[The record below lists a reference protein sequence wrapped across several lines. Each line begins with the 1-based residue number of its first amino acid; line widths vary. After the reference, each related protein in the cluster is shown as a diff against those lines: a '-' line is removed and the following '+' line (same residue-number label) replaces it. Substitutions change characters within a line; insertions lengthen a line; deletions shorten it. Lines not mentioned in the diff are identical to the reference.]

1 MMGALHL
8 SLIEPK
14 MVLGRQ
20 VASDPRGGAVVSA
33 LLEDTHLPMA
43 LVDLEG
49 RYQFVSDAKARLL
62 NATPER
68 LVGRTV
74 GEVLG
79 ADLGQERLEL
89 IARVAASVRPLLV
102 ESTLFGAPTR
112 TVMRSIPAAL
122 DSPPMVLI
130 VHHVGFASASVL
142 PDRSRYEL
150 VRSRFAAPI
159 PVAQLTQRERE
170 VLVMIAQGLTQAQ
183 IADRL
188 HRSVKTIEWHRASLG
203 KKLGV
208 GTAVELA
215 HIAIQNGLCP
225 LSGPSAGARSESP
238 TASGTSPRSGEQS
251 PARAS

>member
-1 MMGALHL
+1 MADFVPPHGSVPFGQPRPETTSFPPGEGPSGRPRALRVRAEAVPHSVAAPAVSPPAGAGGNMMGALHL

-79 ADLGQERLEL
+79 ADLG
-89 IARVAASVRPLLV
+89 
-102 ESTLFGAPTR
+102 
-112 TVMRSIPAAL
+112 
-122 DSPPMVLI
+122 
-130 VHHVGFASASVL
+130 
-142 PDRSRYEL
+142 
-150 VRSRFAAPI
+150 
-159 PVAQLTQRERE
+159 
-170 VLVMIAQGLTQAQ
+170 
-183 IADRL
+183 
-188 HRSVKTIEWHRASLG
+188 
-203 KKLGV
+203 
-208 GTAVELA
+208 
-215 HIAIQNGLCP
+215 
-225 LSGPSAGARSESP
+225 
-238 TASGTSPRSGEQS
+238 
-251 PARAS
+251 